1 MQSFVLFVRRC
12 VVACLMAACVVP
24 LLFASFAYA
33 QEEATTPT
41 NLKPKPDTS
50 THQTKPTENSAK
62 PKPKPD
68 TTTSPTKPKPTH
80 TPTADKPAPTK
91 PLKKATSHKTETAPV
106 ASIVPIVAPPVAEFS
121 LEQKILIANATKL
134 DNLNKELLKRN
145 QELQLNNEK
154 QSLHIEMLK
163 HDRYS
168 EGTRDTLITLFCGLV
183 LGWLLFR
190 TKKRPRY
197 RDF

>member
-1 MQSFVLFVRRC
+1 M
-12 VVACLMAACVVP
+12 
-24 LLFASFAYA
+24 
-33 QEEATTPT
+33 
-41 NLKPKPDTS
+41 PKT
-50 THQTKPTENSAK
+50 
-62 PKPKPD
+62 D
-68 TTTSPTKPKPTH
+68 TTTSATKPSTNSAKPKPTH
-80 TPTADKPAPTK
+80 TPPADKPAPTK
-91 PLKKATSHKTETAPV
+91 HLKKATNPKTETTPV
-106 ASIVPIVAPPVAEFS
+106 APMMPIVAPPVAEFS

-168 EGTRDTLITLFCGLV
+168 EGKRDTLITLFCGLV